1 MTNRVTCDK
10 ITFANATMAQLV
22 ERILGKDEVIGSI
35 PISSSKGKVALCGFS
50 FCVLYLVGKGKRACQ
65 GGARDMVSRI
75 LICSFFV
82 FLLNIFIKWC
92 KMYSLKIKPVLE
104 VLLKGGKAV
113 SQVTQNPFKYS
124 DTNKR
129 YHTYDYFLRKA
140 FGEKCA
146 KITLDAGF
154 TCPNIDGTVGVGGC
168 IYCSGGSAS
177 LNCRELA
184 SLSEQYERG
193 RSMISSKWSEV
204 KKFIPYLQAYTNTHT
219 SVDNLKKI
227 LDEVASLDG
236 AVMVNIAT
244 RADCLENEKIDAI
257 NELSAQVAVTVELGL
272 QSASDKTAER
282 INRCHTLAQFEDAI
296 CRLRARAPMVKI
308 AVHIINGLPGE
319 DEAQMIET
327 ARTVAKIHPDII
339 KIHLLHIIKG
349 TPLAEIYERGE
360 YTPLTM
366 EQYVNIVCD
375 QLSLLP
381 ADIVVERLTGDG
393 ERETLVAPLWS
404 LKKTIVINE
413 IDKEM
418 YKRDTYQGK
427 NYKREN

>member
-1 MTNRVTCDK
+1 
-10 ITFANATMAQLV
+10 
-22 ERILGKDEVIGSI
+22 
-35 PISSSKGKVALCGFS
+35 
-50 FCVLYLVGKGKRACQ
+50 
-65 GGARDMVSRI
+65 
-75 LICSFFV
+75 
-82 FLLNIFIKWC
+82 
-92 KMYSLKIKPVLE
+92 
-104 VLLKGGKAV
+104 
-113 SQVTQNPFKYS
+113 
-124 DTNKR
+124 
-129 YHTYDYFLRKA
+129 
-140 FGEKCA
+140 
-146 KITLDAGF
+146 
-154 TCPNIDGTVGVGGC
+154 
-168 IYCSGGSAS
+168 
-177 LNCRELA
+177 
-184 SLSEQYERG
+184 
-193 RSMISSKWSEV
+193 MISSKWAEV
-204 KKFIPYLQAYTNTHT
+204 KKFIPYLQAYTNTHQ

-236 AVMVNIAT
+236 PVMVNIAT

-319 DEAQMIET
+319 DKAQMIET

-427 NYKREN
+427 NYKREI